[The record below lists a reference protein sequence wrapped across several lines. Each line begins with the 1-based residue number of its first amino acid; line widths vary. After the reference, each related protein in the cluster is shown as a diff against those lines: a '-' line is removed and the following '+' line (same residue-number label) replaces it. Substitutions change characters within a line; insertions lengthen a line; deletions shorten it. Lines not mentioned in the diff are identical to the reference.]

1 MTPFEL
7 IQAEIDRQKALPNS
21 AEIMAQ
27 EAANT
32 LNDHVATAVAYLGRA
47 PQSVLRNK
55 REGCDPLENLVKAGA
70 VVVAAIAAQQARR
83 PSSAD
88 QP

>member
-21 AEIMAQ
+21 AEIAAQ

-32 LNDHVATAVAYLGRA
+32 VNDHIATAVAYLGRA
-47 PQSVLRNK
+47 SPTVLRNK
-55 REGCDPLENLVKAGA
+55 REGCDVRENLVKAAA
-70 VVVAAIAAQQARR
+70 VLVAAIAA
-83 PSSAD
+83 SS
-88 QP
+88 